1 MLIRTWSL
9 DAVTIVDVH
18 GRLDV
23 ESGAALHDALGGL
36 FATGRCCVVLN
47 LVGITG
53 IDAAGLGMLVDA
65 FATAQAARGELK
77 IVIRS
82 ASTRELLARTH
93 LLGLLPTVATE
104 AEAIAAF
111 ERVHSC

>member
-9 DAVTIVDVH
+9 DAITIIDVH
-18 GRLDV
+18 GHLDV
-23 ESGAALHDALGGL
+23 ESGAALHDALGEL
-36 FATGRCCVVLN
+36 FAAGRCSVVLN

-65 FATAQAARGELK
+65 FATAQTARGDLK
-77 IVIRS
+77 IVVRS

-93 LLGLLPTVATE
+93 LLGLLPTVTTE
-104 AEAIAAF
+104 AEAITAF
-111 ERVHSC
+111 ERVHSR